1 MFTVC
6 AWCER
11 YLGETRDAGPVI
23 THGIC
28 DPCAARQKWAEP
40 PVLVVARHRADLRE
54 VLEQLLRGEPAVR
67 IVVDRRVGDRRRRR
81 DEPGFGGDRR
91 GGPDRRNL
99 PADATLM

>member
-1 MFTVC
+1 MVTVC

-11 YLGETRDAGPVI
+11 YLGPGVEGPGV

-28 DPCAARQKWAEP
+28 DPCAARQRWAER
-40 PVLVVARHRADLRE
+40 PVLVVARHRADLRD

-67 IVVDRRVGDRRRRR
+67 IVVDRRVGDRRRSR
-81 DEPGFGGDRR
+81 DEPVAGDRR
-91 GGPDRRNL
+91 GGPDRRHL